1 MELKVIAEGIIGLIE
16 EEQLSDG
23 SMAHNVVL
31 KTDDGVPVARMACRN
46 LAAAVAL
53 HKEIEKVVW
62 VQPACECPVRAKAQ
76 G

>member
-1 MELKVIAEGIIGLIE
+1 MGLKVIAEGTIGFIE
-16 EEQLSDG
+16 EERLSDG
-23 SMAHNVVL
+23 SLAHNVVL
-31 KTDDGVPVARMACRN
+31 KADNGAPVARMACRN

-62 VQPACECPVRAKAQ
+62 VQPACECPARAKAQ